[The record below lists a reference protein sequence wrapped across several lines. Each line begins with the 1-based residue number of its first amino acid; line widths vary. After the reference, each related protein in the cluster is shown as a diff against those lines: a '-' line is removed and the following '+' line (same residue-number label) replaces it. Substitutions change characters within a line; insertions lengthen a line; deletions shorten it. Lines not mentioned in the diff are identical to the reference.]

1 MYKHAYTLYSAVRPF
16 GCAVALGS
24 FDEIDGPQLFM
35 VDPSGVSF
43 VGFSSFSLR
52 SKGVHC
58 CIISRATLDVLWEK
72 QDKLLK
78 LKWRN

>member
-24 FDEIDGPQLFM
+24 YDEVDGPQLFM

-43 VGFSSFSLR
+43 VSQEYILR
-52 SKGVHC
+52 YAIHFVIG
-58 CIISRATLDVLWEK
+58 AFY
-72 QDKLLK
+72 
-78 LKWRN
+78 